1 VTDAVD
7 DTRYKIVY
15 DKLESRV
22 ISHIEDKGLSSYLQG
37 CIKTVNTIF
46 INWSKEEERD
56 RLVIKYLEALN
67 EVEKIENFK
76 EFLIFFQIMINF
88 SLFTGVRLE
97 GEELRGR
104 IVQKGLE
111 FVSISTEEQLISIGK
126 DIKSNLCWD
135 GQIIKNINKDWEGY
149 TFIGAH
155 KYSKSLWNIFKADS
169 VEELAKKLFKVLGKL
184 TSSEINKEFLNIDTK
199 EIRSTGYSGKVE
211 EYVES
216 LNLYYL
222 YLNYIWVFFKILG
235 FKSEWEQVY
244 VEFRK
249 KFKARIKSEVSKSKE
264 VIEQKFR
271 TEILTVL
278 DAQVREYDVKYNKY
292 KNKVE
297 KFKIAVSED
306 KGIGNFLIDN
316 EKSIFVTSNVD
327 IKELIEIIRNFDEA
341 KISENKDESNK
352 LLIDIINT
360 LKVELL
366 WDIMEKVNELSGCY
380 GISVEFNK
388 DKVEKYYRKYN
399 DELYRSFK
407 DLLNT
412 KKQELKEICKEV
424 QNIKPDNF
432 SNKFVRYLESTTAIE
447 INKSYKDKINLALVK
462 YDELDIDKW
471 NGFAKDLNI
480 LIGEEQIAKYDIEYS
495 NKYNKAHTEVSMYV
509 KKYNQIISKAEYLK
523 EQIIELPRY
532 DELVNEQSNR
542 MVHIVLWDEMK
553 NKLENILNKFKN
565 NLEKIAITS
574 LYEKYKNTNYQ
585 TRSDMFRQIKVK
597 EIEYS
602 ALSTKV
608 IEKGIFESENLKAIK
623 ELL

>member
-1 VTDAVD
+1 MDYLKTDEPRA
-7 DTRYKIVY
+7 RPRKR
-15 DKLESRV
+15 SRRALRIGV
-22 ISHIEDKGLSSYLQG
+22 LMAWER
-37 CIKTVNTIF
+37 
-46 INWSKEEERD
+46 EE
-56 RLVIKYLEALN
+56 
-67 EVEKIENFK
+67 
-76 EFLIFFQIMINF
+76 
-88 SLFTGVRLE
+88 
-97 GEELRGR
+97 
-104 IVQKGLE
+104 
-111 FVSISTEEQLISIGK
+111 
-126 DIKSNLCWD
+126 
-135 GQIIKNINKDWEGY
+135 
-149 TFIGAH
+149 
-155 KYSKSLWNIFKADS
+155 
-169 VEELAKKLFKVLGKL
+169 
-184 TSSEINKEFLNIDTK
+184 
-199 EIRSTGYSGKVE
+199 
-211 EYVES
+211 
-216 LNLYYL
+216 
-222 YLNYIWVFFKILG
+222 
-235 FKSEWEQVY
+235 
-244 VEFRK
+244 
-249 KFKARIKSEVSKSKE
+249 
-264 VIEQKFR
+264 
-271 TEILTVL
+271 
-278 DAQVREYDVKYNKY
+278 
-292 KNKVE
+292 
-297 KFKIAVSED
+297 
-306 KGIGNFLIDN
+306 
-316 EKSIFVTSNVD
+316 
-327 IKELIEIIRNFDEA
+327 
-341 KISENKDESNK
+341 DESNK

-366 WDIMEKVNELSGCY
+366 WDIMEKVNELSGWY

-447 INKSYKDKINLALVK
+447 INKSYKDKINLAIAK

-574 LYEKYKNTNYQ
+574 LYEKYKNANYQ
-585 TRSDMFRQIKVK
+585 TRSNMFRQIKVK

-602 ALSTKV
+602 TLSTKV
-608 IEKGIFESENLKAIK
+608 IEKGIFESENIKAIK